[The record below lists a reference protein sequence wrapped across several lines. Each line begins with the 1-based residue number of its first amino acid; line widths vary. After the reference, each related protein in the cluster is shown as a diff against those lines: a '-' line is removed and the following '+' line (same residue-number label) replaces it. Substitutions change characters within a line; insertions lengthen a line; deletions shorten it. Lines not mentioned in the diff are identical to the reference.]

1 MNPVDPLAGSPYSAP
16 IMKEDYVL
24 KGTPTT
30 LQIQL
35 EKEVAET
42 LKQMVEFT
50 RFGES
55 EIINVAVKRF
65 IALHSDFLP
74 RKK

>member
-1 MNPVDPLAGSPYSAP
+1 
-16 IMKEDYVL
+16 MKEDFVL
-24 KGTPTT
+24 KGTTIT
-30 LQIQL
+30 HSVEL

-42 LKQMVEFT
+42 LQQMVEFT
-50 RFGES
+50 RYGES

-65 IALHSDFLP
+65 IAVHSDFLP